1 MFTGNEQKTIKDL
14 DSMTI
19 DEARKAIAS
28 GQFGSNGRPD
38 RAFASEYLSSK
49 EAEARDK
56 REAATLSI
64 AQEANKLAREVNL
77 RTSDIDVFTRRSVRK
92 DRIITIIAMIIAT
105 IAVRADIIWFIS
117 WLISKIKTS

>member
-1 MFTGNEQKTIKDL
+1 MFTGNENQIIKSI

-19 DEARKAIAS
+19 GEARKAIAS

-49 EAEARDK
+49 EAEERDK
-56 REAATLSI
+56 REAETLSI
-64 AQEANKLAREVNL
+64 AQEANELAREVNL
-77 RTSDIDVFTRRSVRK
+77 RTSDIDVFNRRAVRK
-92 DRIITIIAMIIAT
+92 DRIIAIIAIIIAT